1 MAYSA
6 SLTLGS
12 NNFISLSGYAP
23 FQLSIYLSGVSLPS
37 KVYNINY
44 DFGDGTIIDQT
55 LSTDPNGDPIHIPQT
70 HTYYLS
76 NTFSSSVS
84 AIVSYYQMGISD
96 PSVYTISLNL
106 TTPPMESSIYNQT
119 NASSLSGYFQ
129 ELHLVGTRMFGPN
142 NDILYMFESINP
154 NFVIPA
160 LVNWQTRPI
169 VNTPNISQGSYRPY
183 RLLAPFE
190 NPNLVDINVGTD
202 LIKFPNVGV
211 KYNPD
216 NGGQ

>member
-6 SLTLGS
+6 SVTLTS
-12 NNFISLSGYAP
+12 NNFISLNGYAP
-23 FQLSIYLSGVSLPS
+23 FQLSINPSGVTLSN

-44 DFGDGTIIDQT
+44 NFGDGTVVNQT
-55 LSTDPNGDPIHIPQT
+55 LSTDLSGDPLYINQN

-84 AIVSYYQMGISD
+84 AIVSYYQMGIAT

-119 NASSLSGYFQ
+119 TATSLSGYFQ
-129 ELHLVGTRMFGPN
+129 EMHLVGTRMFGPN

-154 NFVIPA
+154 NYVIPA
-160 LVNWQTRPI
+160 LVNWKSRPMI
-169 VNTPNISQGSYRPY
+169 SSPSMIPNSSYRPY
-183 RLLAPFE
+183 RLLQPFE
-190 NPNLVDINVGTD
+190 NANIINISNGTSLLELPNSPLS
-202 LIKFPNVGV
+202 
-211 KYNPD
+211 
-216 NGGQ
+216 